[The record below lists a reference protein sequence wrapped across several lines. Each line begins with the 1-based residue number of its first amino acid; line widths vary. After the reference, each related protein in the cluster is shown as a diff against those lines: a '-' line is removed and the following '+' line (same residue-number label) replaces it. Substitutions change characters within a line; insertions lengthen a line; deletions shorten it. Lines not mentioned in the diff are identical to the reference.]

1 MHPLRDACYCAF
13 LIVKIEKQ
21 GQKSHLVW
29 FSSLRIRL
37 KKNLDTIYPLN
48 IYCTQKR
55 EQRKE
60 VFMRRITL
68 YLLVFVVVMACGKH
82 GSGIHDLSQLEN
94 KTFAVPTN
102 TLAEELILSRFP
114 NAKFI
119 NYESIWDA
127 AVDLKTGKIEV
138 AAYDEPIMRS
148 IALKNPGIRLLE
160 ENITNDEYGFAVQ
173 LTNKSL
179 KEQIDA
185 VFDTLKASGLYA
197 EIDHHWFPKAGENII
212 MPNFSHTPKNGILK
226 LGTAPVTEPF
236 SYKDDKGNIIGFDIE
251 LAHYIAE
258 SLGKDLQIV
267 EMQFGEMIPN
277 LEKGTVDMIGACI
290 TISEERAKRVLFSNT
305 YYKGGIAAI
314 VRE

>member
-1 MHPLRDACYCAF
+1 MR
-13 LIVKIEKQ
+13 IVKFYIIVCIILFGCSRYGSK
-21 GQKSHLVW
+21 
-29 FSSLRIRL
+29 
-37 KKNLDTIYPLN
+37 IY
-48 IYCTQKR
+48 
-55 EQRKE
+55 
-60 VFMRRITL
+60 
-68 YLLVFVVVMACGKH
+68 
-82 GSGIHDLSQLEN
+82 DLSQLEN
-94 KTFAVPTN
+94 KTFGVPTN

-127 AVDLKTGKIEV
+127 AVDLKTGKIDV
-138 AAYDEPIMRS
+138 AAYDEPIVRS

-173 LTNKSL
+173 LTNKKL
-179 KEQIDA
+179 KDIIDSTI
-185 VFDTLKASGLYA
+185 DSLKASGLYE
-197 EIDHHWFPKAGENII
+197 EIDRHWFPKPGEHII
-212 MPNFSHTPKNGILK
+212 MPYFEHLHINGFLR

-258 SLGKDLQIV
+258 ALGMGLEIE

-277 LEKGTVDMIGACI
+277 LEKGTVDLIGACI
-290 TISEERAKRVLFSNT
+290 TISEERAKRVLFSET
-305 YYKGGIAAI
+305 YYEGGIAAI